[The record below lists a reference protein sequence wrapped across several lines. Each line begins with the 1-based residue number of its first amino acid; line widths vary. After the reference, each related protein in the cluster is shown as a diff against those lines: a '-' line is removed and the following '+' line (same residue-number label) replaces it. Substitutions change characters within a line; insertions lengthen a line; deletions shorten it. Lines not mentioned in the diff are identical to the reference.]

1 MTLFDPT
8 QEEAQYETLRPYLIG
23 FLSSIVL
30 TLTSFVIVTKK
41 LLPASAIFLTIIGL
55 AVLQATLQLN
65 LFLHLGKESK
75 PRWKMMTFLFMAL
88 VLTII
93 FFGTLWIITNLN
105 SNVMPPM
112 RHQP

>member
-8 QEEAQYETLRPYLIG
+8 QEEAKYETLRPYLIG

-30 TLTSFVIVTKK
+30 TLTSFIIVIKK
-41 LLPASAIFLTIIGL
+41 LLPSSAIFLTIVGF
-55 AVLQATLQLN
+55 AVLQAILQLN

-88 VLTII
+88 VLVII
-93 FFGTLWIITNLN
+93 FFGSLWIISNLN
-105 SNVMPPM
+105 YNVMPMSRTP
-112 RHQP
+112 